1 MRSCVT
7 LARREGARNAHVLRR
22 VDVQTR
28 TLGVVELDSFAQ
40 RDCKFFAGPG
50 WRNSGA
56 VASFH
61 LVGADPW
68 WRNPL
73 TCADVDFTV
82 LRAIRAALS
91 VCSVSSAEPTPIRRP
106 RADRARQVADV
117 LRHQIHAGAYDDGLP
132 AEQALAAEFFVSRN
146 TIREA
151 LAVLKNEGLIDRGR
165 KVGTHVA
172 VRKYDHGLDA
182 LVGLKETF
190 KGYGEVR
197 NEVRAVLRLA
207 APPAVARRLGVV
219 PGEEVVFIERLRYL
233 GELPLSLDLTYL
245 APDIGAEVLRHSL
258 ETNDVFALIERVS
271 GQRLGSATLAL
282 EAVSADP
289 HSAAT
294 LQLPDGAALLMLER
308 LTSLDDGRPVDLEYI
323 RMRGDRITMR
333 GSLIRS
339 EP

>member
-1 MRSCVT
+1 MS
-7 LARREGARNAHVLRR
+7 
-22 VDVQTR
+22 Q
-28 TLGVVELDSFAQ
+28 
-40 RDCKFFAGPG
+40 P
-50 WRNSGA
+50 
-56 VASFH
+56 
-61 LVGADPW
+61 
-68 WRNPL
+68 
-73 TCADVDFTV
+73 
-82 LRAIRAALS
+82 
-91 VCSVSSAEPTPIRRP
+91 EPTPIRRP

-117 LRHQIHAGAYDDGLP
+117 LRHQIHAGAFDSGLP

-151 LAVLKNEGLIDRGR
+151 LAVLKNEGLIDRGP

-190 KGYGEVR
+190 KDYGEVR
-197 NEVRAVLRLA
+197 NEVRAAQHLA
-207 APPAVARRLGVV
+207 APPAVARRLRLQ
-219 PGEEVVFIERLRYL
+219 PGEQVVFVERLRYL
-233 GELPLSLDLTYL
+233 GDLPLSLDLTYL
-245 APDIGAEVLRHSL
+245 EPDIGEQVLHLPL
-258 ETNDVFALIERVS
+258 ETNDVFALIEQVS

-294 LQLPDGAALLMLER
+294 LEVPDGAALLMLER
-308 LTSLDDGRPVDLEYI
+308 LTCLDDGRPVDLEYI

-339 EP
+339 NS